1 MNKKKNSNYKRQ
13 NKSSLRTQTWFI
25 SNVKLGH
32 GYRKHIW
39 QFRPNWNYM
48 KKQEHRE
55 ENQEEKKRSKGH
67 EKRLRQSHIY
77 P

>member
-1 MNKKKNSNYKRQ
+1 
-13 NKSSLRTQTWFI
+13 
-25 SNVKLGH
+25 
-32 GYRKHIW
+32 
-39 QFRPNWNYM
+39 M